1 MISIR
6 HREWG
11 LRTLVGLPRAFTL
24 VELLVV
30 ISIIGL
36 LAGLSIPAIQ
46 KATESGRR
54 ANCTSNLKNL
64 SQAFL
69 VFANQNESYLPSL
82 LYNNTTWMG
91 FLYGA
96 GLLQAPSAYSDN
108 RGKTILYCPSACS
121 VRKPGSGNWN
131 TYSMNDYAGERDPS
145 IGSQS
150 AFGMKLNRVSSLSK
164 LALVMDGCWV
174 GGYGYTANTDPVQQ
188 PPTETHPASK
198 STNHPSS
205 GVNIAFADGHVEMR
219 KKSEI
224 PASSTNAFWT
234 GQN

>member
-1 MISIR
+1 MISFR
-6 HREWG
+6 HRG
-11 LRTLVGLPRAFTL
+11 GGYQTLIGLPRAFTL

-30 ISIIGL
+30 VSIIGL

-91 FLYGA
+91 FLSEA
-96 GLLQAPSAYSDN
+96 GLIQAPSAFSDN

-164 LALVMDGCWV
+164 FALVMDGCWV
-174 GGYGYTANTDPVQQ
+174 GGYGYTANTDPAQQ
-188 PPTETHPASK
+188 PPTGAHPASK
-198 STNHPSS
+198 STNDPSS
-205 GVNIAFADGHVEMR
+205 GVNVAFADGHVEMR

>member
-1 MISIR
+1 MIFFR
-6 HREWG
+6 LRAG
-11 LRTLVGLPRAFTL
+11 GYRTLIGMSRAFTL

-30 ISIIGL
+30 IAIIGL

-64 SQAFL
+64 AQAFL
-69 VFANQNESYLPSL
+69 GFANQNDSYLPSL
-82 LYNNTTWMG
+82 LYNNTVWIG
-91 FLYGA
+91 FLYEA
-96 GLLQAPSAYSDN
+96 GLIQAPTAYSAN

-131 TYSMNDYAGERDPS
+131 SYSMNDYAGERDPS
-145 IGSQS
+145 IGSQNN
-150 AFGMKLNRVSSLSK
+150 FGMKLNRVSSLSK
-164 LALVMDGCWV
+164 LAIVMDGCWV
-174 GGYGYTANTDPVQQ
+174 GGYGYTANTDPAQQ
-188 PPTETHPASK
+188 PPTGAHPASK
-198 STNHPSS
+198 STNDPSS
-205 GVNIAFADGHVEMR
+205 GVNVAFADGHVEMR

>member
-1 MISIR
+1 MTSSGNR
-6 HREWG
+6 GWVY
-11 LRTLVGLPRAFTL
+11 RTLIRTPRAFTL

-30 ISIIGL
+30 ISIIGI
-36 LAGLSIPAIQ
+36 LAGLSIPGIQ
-46 KATESGRR
+46 KATEFGRR

-69 VFANQNESYLPSL
+69 AFANQNDSYLPSI
-82 LYNNTTWMG
+82 LYNNTVWIS
-91 FLYGA
+91 FLSEA
-96 GLLQAPSAYSDN
+96 GLIQAPTAYSEN

-121 VRKPGSGNWN
+121 VRKPGAGNWN

-150 AFGMKLNRVSSLSK
+150 NFGMKLNRISSLSK

-174 GGYGYTANTDPVQQ
+174 GGYGYTANTDPSQQ
-188 PPTETHPASK
+188 PPAGAHPPAK
-198 STNHPSS
+198 AANDPSS
-205 GVNIAFADGHVEMR
+205 GVNVAYADGHVELVR
-219 KKSEI
+219 KSDI
-224 PASSTNAFWT
+224 PINATNVFWS